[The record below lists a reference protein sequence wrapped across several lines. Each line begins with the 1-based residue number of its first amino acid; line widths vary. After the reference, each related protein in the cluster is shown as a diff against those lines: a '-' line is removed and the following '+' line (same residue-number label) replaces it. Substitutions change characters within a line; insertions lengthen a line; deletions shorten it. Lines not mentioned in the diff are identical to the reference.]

1 MSRADEDLGDVIL
14 LGIDG
19 RLLDV
24 HTQLRGNVVSY
35 DEAAKTCEIVIGT
48 KLAVPDGDGG
58 FVFQAIPN
66 LTHVPV
72 AWPSAGGFL
81 LHWPL
86 TTGDS
91 VFVSF
96 DEQDA
101 QRWEA
106 SGQVSEPG
114 WLERFGLSSALAHP
128 YSRKPIATSGAG
140 MVCPSVF
147 TFGDPVAAQF
157 VPQDAKLQA
166 ALSALKSAISGAVT
180 VPNDGGAS
188 LKSTILAALGSW
200 PPATTSAKLKTE

>member
-1 MSRADEDLGDVIL
+1 MSRGDEDLGDVIL
-14 LGIDG
+14 QGVDG

-35 DEAAKTCEIVIGT
+35 DEATKTCEVVIGT
-48 KLAVPDGDGG
+48 KMAVPNGEGG

-86 TTGDS
+86 TAGDS
-91 VFVSF
+91 VCVTF

-140 MVCPSVF
+140 MVCPSPF
-147 TFGDPVAAQF
+147 SFGDPAAAHLLARADKN
-157 VPQDAKLQA
+157 DANFQKIVDMF
-166 ALSALKSAISGAVT
+166 SHWVV
-180 VPNDGGAS
+180 VPNDGGGALKTLAS
-188 LKSTILAALGSW
+188 SLAFD
-200 PPATTSAKLKTE
+200 ATSVTKLKAE

>member
-1 MSRADEDLGDVIL
+1 MSRGDEDLGDVIL
-14 LGIDG
+14 QGVDG

-35 DEAAKTCEIVIGT
+35 DEATKTCEVAIGT
-48 KLAVPDGDGG
+48 KMAVPNGEGG

-86 TTGDS
+86 TAGDS
-91 VFVSF
+91 VFVTF

-147 TFGDPVAAQF
+147 TFGDPAAAHLLARADKNDANFQKIVDMFSHWVVA
-157 VPQDAKLQA
+157 
-166 ALSALKSAISGAVT
+166 
-180 VPNDGGAS
+180 PNDGGAALKALASS
-188 LKSTILAALGSW
+188 LAFD
-200 PPATTSAKLKTE
+200 ATAVTKLKAE